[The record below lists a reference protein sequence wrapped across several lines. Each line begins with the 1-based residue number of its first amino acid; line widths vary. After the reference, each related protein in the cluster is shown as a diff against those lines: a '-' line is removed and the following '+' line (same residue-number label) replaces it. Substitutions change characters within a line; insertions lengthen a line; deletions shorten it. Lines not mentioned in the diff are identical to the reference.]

1 MEDVDEATPAV
12 LATSSPS
19 PDISVIRSSVII
31 AMTMLLKAHLKAL
44 YGLSE
49 E

>member
-1 MEDVDEATPAV
+1 MDVVDEGTSAV
-12 LATSSPS
+12 LAASPQA
-19 PDISVIRSSVII
+19 PDVSVIRSSVII